1 MTHSEKIQI
10 DKDSWR
16 EKIENMKIDLNRII

>member
-1 MTHSEKIQI
+1 MNHSEKIQI